1 MLFSSYEILLIKR
14 FLFSKK
20 TDGFISIFSWFSIIG
35 ITIGVAAII
44 IVMAVMNGF
53 REELTSRLLGING
66 HLNIY
71 SNSGQITKEEVNIIK
86 SDFSDN
92 QLIPLIQT
100 QALVI
105 SNEFSKGVFLRG
117 YDNEYLDDLHFLKQN
132 IVEGKLFGNN
142 INDIVIG
149 YVLANKFGLSVG
161 DEIKIAIPK
170 TDNTIF
176 GNIPRFKT
184 LTVSG
189 ILNLGMYEYDSNF
202 VFSNISI
209 ARKLLVLE
217 DQNFNLIEI
226 FIQSPNNIEIIQ
238 DKVNR
243 RIIANNFRLYTSS
256 WKENNST
263 LINALNVEKNVMF
276 LILTLIILV
285 ASMNIIS
292 GLIIFVKE
300 KNKDIGILKTIGLSN
315 KSLIKIF
322 LSIGLIIGLI
332 GTIFGGL
339 VGVIFSLNIK
349 SIQFFIEN
357 ILHTDLFAKEIYYLS
372 NLPSRV
378 DNLEVFYVLIISI
391 IICLI
396 ATTIPAYRSMKVDP
410 IKSLKND

>member
-53 REELTSRLLGING
+53 REELISRLLGING

-117 YDNEYLDDLHFLKQN
+117 YDNEYLDDLHFLKKN

-189 ILNLGMYEYDSNF
+189 ILNLGMYEYDSSF
-202 VFSNISI
+202 VFSNIRSHL
-209 ARKLLVLE
+209 K
-217 DQNFNLIEI
+217 NI
-226 FIQSPNNIEIIQ
+226 F
-238 DKVNR
+238 R
-243 RIIANNFRLYTSS
+243 
-256 WKENNST
+256 
-263 LINALNVEKNVMF
+263 
-276 LILTLIILV
+276 
-285 ASMNIIS
+285 
-292 GLIIFVKE
+292 G
-300 KNKDIGILKTIGLSN
+300 
-315 KSLIKIF
+315 SL
-322 LSIGLIIGLI
+322 
-332 GTIFGGL
+332 
-339 VGVIFSLNIK
+339 
-349 SIQFFIEN
+349 
-357 ILHTDLFAKEIYYLS
+357 
-372 NLPSRV
+372 
-378 DNLEVFYVLIISI
+378 
-391 IICLI
+391 
-396 ATTIPAYRSMKVDP
+396 MKV
-410 IKSLKND
+410 